1 MSVSVTTS
9 PSETADVVKAALH
22 ANLFSVFDERD
33 ETARVKAVKETY
45 DEDIIWYEPD
55 RVIKGHDALS
65 ARAAEIQNEAPGFK
79 FQADGDMV
87 ITQNMGMLHWKF
99 GPDETPDLVQGADV
113 IIVEGGKV
121 KLLWTAVTK
130 APGM

>member
-1 MSVSVTTS
+1 MSVNVTTNPTES
-9 PSETADVVKAALH
+9 ADAVKAALH

-33 ETARVKAVKETY
+33 EKARMKAVKETY
-45 DEDIIWYEPD
+45 AEDITWYEPD

-87 ITQNMGMLHWKF
+87 ATQNMGMLHWKF
-99 GPDETPDLVQGADV
+99 GPENTPDLVHGIDV
-113 IIVEGGKV
+113 VIVEGGKV

-130 APGM
+130 VPRM